1 MFSPCTKHV
10 EMFQMERL
18 DITSHNDNAYS
29 YKSIEKGV
37 EKFLQEN
44 KKNKFYYILYYMY
57 IV

>member
-1 MFSPCTKHV
+1 
-10 EMFQMERL
+10 MFQMERL